1 MMSPATNDFRIESE
15 AMTIRIGA
23 VSYLNTKPL
32 IYGLSRRLPD
42 ASIRLDLP
50 SRLAKRLASGELD
63 VGLIPSIEA
72 FQDPSYRIVSDACIA
87 CHGPVWSVKLLSQ
100 VPMPEIQS
108 LALDEGSR
116 TSAALARILLSRR
129 FGLEPTMVN
138 WPVRD
143 SLDQVNTDAVLMI
156 GDRAMKDYFPGYSHV
171 WDLGEVWRE
180 WTGLPFVFAM
190 WVARD
195 KQHGDIAEKAL
206 TDARDDGLDHL
217 ANISAMEA
225 PRYGLSEERCLS
237 YLRDDLRFYL
247 RTPERQALQRFQSYA
262 VQAGLAPGRNEL
274 TYHGCEVA

>member
-1 MMSPATNDFRIESE
+1 
-15 AMTIRIGA
+15 MTLRIGA

-32 IYGLSRRLPD
+32 IHGLADRLPD
-42 ASIRLDLP
+42 AELSLDLP
-50 SRLAKRLASGELD
+50 SRLASQLASGQLD

-72 FQDPSYRIVSDACIA
+72 FQDPDYRIVSDACIA
-87 CHGPVWSVKLLSQ
+87 CCGPVWSVKLLSR

-129 FGLEPTMVN
+129 YGLAPERVN
-138 WPVRD
+138 WPVHAP
-143 SLDQVNTDAVLMI
+143 LDQVTTDAVLMI
-156 GDRAMKDYFPGYSHV
+156 GDRAMSDRFPGYSHV

-190 WVARD
+190 WVTRHKRD
-195 KQHGDIAEKAL
+195 GDRVERAL
-206 TDARDDGLDHL
+206 VASRDHGLDHL
-217 ANISAMEA
+217 DAIASQEA
-225 PRYGLSEERCLS
+225 AAYGLSQERCLS

-247 RTPERQALQRFQSYA
+247 RTPERQALHLFQSYA
-262 VQAGLAPGRNEL
+262 VEAGLAPERNEL

>member
-1 MMSPATNDFRIESE
+1 
-15 AMTIRIGA
+15 
-23 VSYLNTKPL
+23 
-32 IYGLSRRLPD
+32 
-42 ASIRLDLP
+42 
-50 SRLAKRLASGELD
+50 
-63 VGLIPSIEA
+63 
-72 FQDPSYRIVSDACIA
+72 
-87 CHGPVWSVKLLSQ
+87 
-100 VPMPEIQS
+100 
-108 LALDEGSR
+108 
-116 TSAALARILLSRR
+116 
-129 FGLEPTMVN
+129 MVN
-138 WPVRD
+138 WPVHE

-156 GDRAMKDYFPGYSHV
+156 GDRAMKDHFPGYSRV

-206 TDARDDGLDHL
+206 IDARDDGLDHL

-225 PRYGLSEERCLS
+225 SRYGLSEERCLS